1 MPQTSFV
8 QTRLPRPDLTGQ
20 RRQQRRHPAYRRAR
34 ISGNGLRVPDSR
46 RELLRA
52 PLAPRPLRSVR

>member
-8 QTRLPRPDLTGQ
+8 QTRLPGPDLTGQ
-20 RRQQRRHPAYRRAR
+20 RRQPHRHPAYRRAR
-34 ISGNGLRVPDSR
+34 ITGLGPRVPGGC

-52 PLAPRPLRSVR
+52 PLAPRPSKCVR

>member
-1 MPQTSFV
+1 MPQTTFV

-20 RRQQRRHPAYRRAR
+20 RRQQHRHLAYRRAR
-34 ISGNGLRVPDSR
+34 ITGLGPRVPGGC

>member
-8 QTRLPRPDLTGQ
+8 QTRLPRPDLTCQ
-20 RRQQRRHPAYRRAR
+20 RRQPRRHLAYRRAPV
-34 ISGNGLRVPDSR
+34 SGLGPRVPGGR

-52 PLAPRPLRSVR
+52 ALAPRPYRRVR